1 MKKKKKKECFR
12 YTLAISDQK
21 LLLYLRKNPQILTHM
36 GDDEPCSAV
45 SRRATGTS
53 VSTAVLTSSQS
64 M

>member
-1 MKKKKKKECFR
+1 MFPIHFGCFR
-12 YTLAISDQK
+12 PKVTFISSK
-21 LLLYLRKNPQILTHM
+21 KPQILTHM
-36 GDDEPCSAV
+36 GDDEPGSAV